1 MTNEKDASQSQPGF
15 IGHLVELRNRL
26 VHAILSILVIFI
38 GLVYFANDIYSF
50 VAEPLIST
58 LPQGTSMIATD
69 VTSPFFAPFKLTLFV
84 SLFLAFPFILH
95 QIWGFIAPGL
105 YKNEKR
111 MLIPVL
117 ISSILLFYSG
127 IAFCYFIVLPII
139 LGFFTGVGPDM
150 MTLSPDISSYLG
162 FVLKLFFAFGIT
174 FEIPVAIMLLCWSG
188 ATDVQSLKE
197 KRAYIVV
204 GAFVVAMFL
213 TPPDILSQTL
223 LAIPMLALFE
233 LGLILASFSSKKQ
246 EPTEQEN

>member
-1 MTNEKDASQSQPGF
+1 MTNEKDPSKSQAGF

-26 VHAILSILVIFI
+26 VHAILSILFIFI
-38 GLVYFANDIYSF
+38 GLVYFANDNYSF
-50 VAEPLIST
+50 VAEPLVAT

-69 VTSPFFAPFKLTLFV
+69 VTAPFFAPFKLTLFV

-127 IAFCYFIVLPII
+127 IAFCYFVVMPII

-188 ATDVQSLKE
+188 ATDTQSLKE
-197 KRAYIVV
+197 KRPYIVV

-233 LGLILASFSSKKQ
+233 LGLLLASFSNKKQ

>member
-1 MTNEKDASQSQPGF
+1 
-15 IGHLVELRNRL
+15 
-26 VHAILSILVIFI
+26 
-38 GLVYFANDIYSF
+38 
-50 VAEPLIST
+50 
-58 LPQGTSMIATD
+58 
-69 VTSPFFAPFKLTLFV
+69 
-84 SLFLAFPFILH
+84 
-95 QIWGFIAPGL
+95 
-105 YKNEKR
+105 
-111 MLIPVL
+111 
-117 ISSILLFYSG
+117 
-127 IAFCYFIVLPII
+127 IVLPII

-197 KRAYIVV
+197 KRPYIIVA
-204 GAFVVAMFL
+204 AFVVAMFL

-233 LGLILASFSSKKQ
+233 LGLLLASFSSKKQ